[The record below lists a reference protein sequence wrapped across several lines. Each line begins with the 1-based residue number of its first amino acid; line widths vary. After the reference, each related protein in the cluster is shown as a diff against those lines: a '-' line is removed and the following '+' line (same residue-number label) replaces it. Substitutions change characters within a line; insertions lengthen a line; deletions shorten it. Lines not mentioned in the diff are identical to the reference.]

1 MSLLNYTLKYLAFA
15 LFGIIS
21 VWAVIFY
28 VNMLDEVYDS
38 LDDGLDNFK
47 MLIIEKAS
55 QDSTILFR
63 NEFAEGN
70 YEIREIS
77 KEYAK
82 KMKDVHKDTLMY
94 MPYEDDLEPVRMLT
108 TAFKKHDHYYE
119 LKIISS
125 MVEEDDLIEDL
136 FYALIWLYLA
146 LIASI
151 LIVNNFLLRKVWKP
165 FYSMVAQLKDF
176 RLGANKPISPVK
188 TDVKEFRILND
199 SVISL
204 TQHTTDTFNSQ
215 KQFIENASHELQ
227 TPVAISINRLELLAE
242 KGALTEPD
250 METVGRVIQTLERL
264 TRLNK
269 SLLLLSKIENR
280 QFEQGELI
288 NLNPLIK
295 DAMHELQDFA
305 DYKEVQISLE
315 EKGQLNHFMQ
325 KDLAAI
331 LISNLL
337 RNAIIHNKEKDGTV
351 KVLVDQHLFAIAN
364 TGSARALDDGR
375 IFKRFEKS
383 SSDKNN
389 TGLGLAIVK
398 AITDMYGATIAYNYD
413 GMHTMTVSFK
423 N

>member
-15 LFGIIS
+15 LLGIIS
-21 VWAVIFY
+21 VWAVVFY

-55 QDSTILFR
+55 QDSTILLR

-70 YEIREIS
+70 YEIREIP
-77 KEYAK
+77 KDYAK
-82 KMKDVHKDTLMY
+82 KLRDVHKDTLMY
-94 MPYEDDLEPVRMLT
+94 MPFEDDLEPVRMLT
-108 TAFKKHDHYYE
+108 TAFKKHDQYYE

-136 FYALIWLYLA
+136 FYALIWLYVA
-146 LIASI
+146 LIVSI
-151 LIVNNFLLRKVWKP
+151 LIVNNLLLRKVWKP
-165 FYSMVAQLKDF
+165 FYGLVDQLKDF
-176 RLGANKPISPVK
+176 RLGINKPISAVD
-188 TDVKEFRILND
+188 TEVKEFRILND
-199 SVISL
+199 SVIAL

-242 KGALTEPD
+242 RGALTEPD
-250 METVGRVIQTLERL
+250 MEIVGRVIQTLERL

-280 QFEQGELI
+280 QFEQGELVSA
-288 NLNPLIK
+288 NTMFK
-295 DAMHELQDFA
+295 DIVNELQDFA
-305 DYKEVQISLE
+305 DYKEVQINIE
-315 EKGQLNHFMQ
+315 EKAQLNFSIP
-325 KDLAAI
+325 KDLAVI
-331 LISNLL
+331 LLSNLL
-337 RNAIIHNKEKDGTV
+337 RNAIIHNKEGGTV
-351 KVLVDQHLFAIAN
+351 KIKIQQNHFSIAN
-364 TGSARALDDGR
+364 TGSASALDDKR
-375 IFKRFEKS
+375 VFRRFEKS

-398 AITDMYGATIAYNYD
+398 AITDICGATIVYKFD
-413 GMHTMTVSFK
+413 GKHTMTVSF
-423 N
+423 